1 MISAPVIR
9 IRLFEEESPLVKL
22 GEKGAKPECVFKQC
36 DMRGRDW
43 RRPRR
48 PRTEAGR
55 SRKWRTRD
63 RRGRSPSGRE
73 AAATGGRASP

>member
-1 MISAPVIR
+1 MK
-9 IRLFEEESPLVKL
+9 F

-36 DMRGRDW
+36 GMRGREW

-63 RRGRSPSGRE
+63 RRRESAESEALLPEEVKLPSARGSTTRCE
-73 AAATGGRASP
+73 ES

>member
-1 MISAPVIR
+1 M
-9 IRLFEEESPLVKL
+9 KL
-22 GEKGAKPECVFKQC
+22 GEKGAKPECVFKLC
-36 DMRGRDW
+36 DMRGREW

-63 RRGRSPSGRE
+63 RREKPVSE
-73 AAATGGRASP
+73 AQEVKLPDATWCEES

>member
-1 MISAPVIR
+1 M
-9 IRLFEEESPLVKL
+9 KL

-36 DMRGRDW
+36 DMRGREW

-63 RRGRSPSGRE
+63 RRGSPESKILLPVKLLGARSSTTRCE
-73 AAATGGRASP
+73 ES

>member
-1 MISAPVIR
+1 M
-9 IRLFEEESPLVKL
+9 KL

-63 RRGRSPSGRE
+63 RRESEEALLTEEADLASARS
-73 AAATGGRASP
+73 SPTRCEES